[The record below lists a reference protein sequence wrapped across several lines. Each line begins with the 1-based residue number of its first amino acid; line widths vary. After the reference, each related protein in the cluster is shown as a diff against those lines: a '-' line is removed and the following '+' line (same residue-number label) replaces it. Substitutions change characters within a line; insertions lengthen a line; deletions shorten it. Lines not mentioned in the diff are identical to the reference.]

1 MFSDSQVTEATF
13 GEAHKGASNGSP
25 FIFLTYLS
33 DLTLKTRI
41 TNSIKHANLASLG
54 TTRRGYLT
62 ATFTHFTILPNRQQS
77 EAPDSSN
84 IAEETEQTISGT
96 ILNARDEADFQN
108 KNKHQKKPTP
118 TDK

>member
-1 MFSDSQVTEATF
+1 M
-13 GEAHKGASNGSP
+13 GHL
-25 FIFLTYLS
+25 IFLTYLS
-33 DLTLKTRI
+33 GLTLKTRI